1 MRLVDI
7 GEVEKAIREYFK
19 KQIDKDAPD
28 KWSILEYNADLQDIM
43 AHKVPTFYDEDKVL
57 KETSE
62 SRKVA
67 ELSKLLVAGIECGIK
82 SSSQH
87 GNDLIT
93 RKSVKK
99 ILCELHIDNMQV
111 NGKGILSYISEIPT
125 AFNTDR
131 LIDRL
136 NEESDASCEN
146 FDKYAEE
153 HAICKCENTLSA
165 GLIRAVEIIRECESD
180 GNG

>member
-1 MRLVDI
+1 M
-7 GEVEKAIREYFK
+7 
-19 KQIDKDAPD
+19 
-28 KWSILEYNADLQDIM
+28 
-43 AHKVPTFYDEDKVL
+43 
-57 KETSE
+57 
-62 SRKVA
+62 
-67 ELSKLLVAGIECGIK
+67 
-82 SSSQH
+82 
-87 GNDLIT
+87 NDLIS
-93 RKSVKK
+93 RKSVKN

-125 AFNTDR
+125 AFNAER

-136 NEESDASCEN
+136 NEESDASFEN

-153 HAICKCENTLSA
+153 HAICKNENTISA